1 MKSILKIFAIM
12 ALGISFLSA
21 CGKENPPTDDSD
33 TQNSLL
39 DYLYAT
45 GRTVRDITIKSTAK
59 GKTMKYSVWMPK
71 DYDANKKYPFL
82 YLLHGYGDDNNSWL
96 DKGNAGYYATQYI
109 GMGGEDMIIVMPDG
123 LTDFYIGAFEQYM
136 YEELMPNVE
145 SLYPFNGKRAIAG
158 LSMGGY
164 GTLYHALAHP
174 EMFEY
179 AYSMSPAVFNDMAAM
194 IDKVEDKSV
203 FPTFT
208 IEVGE
213 QDYTVNNSTSKNL
226 ADDMIEKGLN
236 CEYISRSGSHD
247 WKFWQECLPKAL
259 KKAGESFVK

>member
-1 MKSILKIFAIM
+1 MKSILKIFAIV

-21 CGKENPPTDDSD
+21 CSKENPTTDESD
-33 TQNSLL
+33 KQNNLL

-45 GRTVRDITIKSTAK
+45 GRTVRDLSIKSAAK

-71 DYDANKKYPFL
+71 DYDASKTYPFL

-96 DKGNAGYYATQYI
+96 DKGNTAYIATQYVA
-109 GMGGEDMIIVMPDG
+109 MNGEDMIIVMPDG
-123 LTDFYIGAFEQYM
+123 LTDFYVGAFETYM
-136 YEELMPNVE
+136 YEELMPDVE
-145 SLYPFNGKRAIAG
+145 SKYPFNGKRAIAG
-158 LSMGGY
+158 LSMGGF

-174 EMFEY
+174 EMYEY
-179 AYSMSPAVFNDMAAM
+179 AYSMSPAVFENMGGM
-194 IDKVEDKSV
+194 IDAVADKSV

-213 QDYTVNNSTSKNL
+213 QDMTVNNATSKEL
-226 ADDMIEKGLN
+226 ADYMIAKGLK
-236 CEYISRSGSHD
+236 CEYISRSGAHD

-259 KKAGESFVK
+259 KKAGESFKE